1 MAPRWPKTAPREAQ
15 ERPKTAPRA
24 PQEGPL
30 LPSAIAAS
38 RFGSG
43 SRLDSGSF
51 FVYFAWPGRAP
62 LTRGNV
68 CPEAH
73 GARVHAHQQ

>member
-24 PQEGPL
+24 PQEGP
-30 LPSAIAAS
+30 AIAAS